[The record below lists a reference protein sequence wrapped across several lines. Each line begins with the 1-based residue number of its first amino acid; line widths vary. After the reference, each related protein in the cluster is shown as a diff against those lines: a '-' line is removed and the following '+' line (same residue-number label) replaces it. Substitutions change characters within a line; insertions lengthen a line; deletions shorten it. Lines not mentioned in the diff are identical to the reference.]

1 MGTHVHI
8 VCSNEAR
15 NGKTLFARLYAD
27 ILSLSG
33 AERVRVFDTDH
44 PNGSLA
50 HWFPGQSEIVDLNKT
65 GGQVRLFD
73 TIIGEPG
80 YNYVIDLQAGLLER
94 FFTIFH
100 DIAFDEGAK
109 EAGIGV
115 AVFYLLDRSVSS
127 IHKAA
132 WVRSKLSCSDFAIV
146 KNEALGT
153 LLHMPSAARE
163 YMEIPKDRD
172 LNLPK
177 LSAGARDFIQQPGFS
192 FGRFLTG
199 GAMDAPLE
207 LRLEITEF
215 LERLYNQR
223 KQGGS
228 GTTLVI

>member
-15 NGKTLFARLYAD
+15 NGKTLFARIYGD

-33 AERVRVFDTDH
+33 VDRVRVFDTEY

-50 HWFPGQSEIVDLNKT
+50 HWFAGQSEIVDLTKT

-73 TIIGEPG
+73 TIIAEPNF
-80 YNYVIDLQAGLLER
+80 NYVIDLQAGLLER

-100 DIAFDEGAK
+100 DIAFDEGAE

-115 AVFYLLDRSVSS
+115 AVFFLLDRSISS

-132 WVRSKLSCSDFAIV
+132 WVRDKLSCSDFAV
-146 KNEALGT
+146 VQNEALGT
-153 LLHMPSAARE
+153 LLHLPSAAKD
-163 YMEIPKDRD
+163 YLSIPKDRD
-172 LNLPK
+172 LSLPR
-177 LSAGARDFIQQPGFS
+177 LSVKAREYVEQPGFS

-199 GAMDAPLE
+199 GAAEAPVEIRME
-207 LRLEITEF
+207 LTRF
-215 LERLYNQR
+215 LEVLYNQR
-223 KQGGS
+223 KRSGS
-228 GTTLVI
+228 GTTLVL